1 MSPLSLPLDNT
12 AIMRVPFSILARMY
26 QRASLILARNE
37 ENIHP
42 DMQFAG
48 KVPCDM
54 EHIIC
59 AAPLAS
65 ILKLMTFVL
74 IP

>member
-1 MSPLSLPLDNT
+1 ML
-12 AIMRVPFSILARMY
+12 
-26 QRASLILARNE
+26 
-37 ENIHP
+37 HH
-42 DMQFAG
+42 MQFVG
-48 KVPCDM
+48 NVPCDM

-74 IP
+74 ILKLWLKWIVH

>member
-1 MSPLSLPLDNT
+1 MKK
-12 AIMRVPFSILARMY
+12 ILIP
-26 QRASLILARNE
+26 ILE
-37 ENIHP
+37 EWTTCHVMWQTRLLMLHH
-42 DMQFAG
+42 MQFVG
-48 KVPCDM
+48 NVPCDM

-74 IP
+74 IL